1 MRPLAPV
8 VIVPEFFAG
17 ALSVEE
23 TQFGVRARRL
33 PQWALDQA
41 ADPQFTMV
49 EAQPSGVRL
58 VLSTSASQVE
68 FDVMPVRRNFKGTP
82 VRPLGIYDIY
92 VDGQLLTQT
101 SASNAS
107 EILIDMA
114 TGESTF
120 VLGEPA
126 TLVLSDLPTGAKTIE
141 VYLPHN
147 EETHLV
153 ALRADAA
160 VEPVELP
167 SVKRW
172 VHHGSSISHGSN
184 ALAPS
189 KIWPVIAARATGLE
203 LTNLGFGGS
212 ALMDPFV
219 ARVLRDTTA
228 DFISIK
234 VGINLANSDLMRRR
248 ALRTALHGYIDTIR
262 DGHPTTPLLL
272 ISPIYCRI
280 HEDTPGP
287 GAFDMDAL
295 ASGRVAFKATG
306 DPSEVPAGRLTL
318 QTIREEVKSVV
329 ESRAK
334 QDPNLHF
341 LDGLELYGES
351 DYAEYPLADEL
362 HPGAET
368 HESMGMRFAQ
378 GFLSTLTL

>member
-23 TQFGVRARRL
+23 TQCGVRARRL

-49 EAQPSGVRL
+49 EAQPSGVCL
-58 VLSTSASQVE
+58 ALSTSASQVE
-68 FDVMPVRRNFKGTP
+68 LDVMPVRRNFKGTP
-82 VRPLGIYDIY
+82 ARPLGIYDIY

-126 TLVLSDLPTGAKTIE
+126 TLVLSDLPAGAKTIE

-167 SVKRW
+167 SAKRW